1 MKKLFSAILASV
13 LCMPFFTSVS
23 CNNYDKGEEGVYYI
37 NSESGS
43 DKNNGKSREKAW
55 KSFKNLKDLTLHAG
69 DTVYLSGSFDECL
82 KFNGQGSEDKPVT
95 FTSYGNKKALI
106 AGTGASGAVIIKN
119 QSNIVISNF
128 EITNKPII
136 NTSNAIRRCG
146 VSIIADE
153 GKMTNIKVLNCDI
166 HDVEGTVLNPNMY
179 TNAGIYIKH
188 LKAGSEEN
196 CFDGI
201 LVDGCTLTDIKGV
214 GIRSADGFE
223 WSEGDTSMNVNPGA
237 LNYVFKNVVI
247 KRTEIRRTGADGIIL
262 ANCYK
267 PLVEDVKCF
276 DAGYWSN
283 ATTKVIA
290 GVWACATESATYR
303 RVEVARTKFIDG
315 DGQAFDT
322 DWGCTGTF
330 TWEYC
335 YTHDND
341 GGLILRHLPVDG
353 VFRYCISVNDENP
366 NKTFS
371 DGDLAGTKGL
381 IYFATINDNYNC
393 GTMHFYNCIFYND
406 KAEMA
411 VSRGA
416 AYDSKKN
423 NWLASQDYDPTVNE
437 FSNCIFVS
445 INQVK
450 WGLRQKYSNNC
461 YYNLKGEMVAPGQDA
476 YAKVCNPMF
485 VGGIPKDSNGLVI
498 DKSNPE
504 GFFALTEASRLIGAG
519 RIIENNGGT
528 DFAGNRLKDKSVSI
542 GAFEKNK
549 ENK

>member
-1 MKKLFSAILASV
+1 MQIHHLSPSVHESVGKRVISVAHFQRTEHVVIHGEGTACDIGGIACPIHECAGFVSADCTGQNCPKRGVFAVFSARRRVPEQSL
-13 LCMPFFTSVS
+13 F
-23 CNNYDKGEEGVYYI
+23 GV
-37 NSESGS
+37 
-43 DKNNGKSREKAW
+43 
-55 KSFKNLKDLTLHAG
+55 
-69 DTVYLSGSFDECL
+69 V
-82 KFNGQGSEDKPVT
+82 
-95 FTSYGNKKALI
+95 
-106 AGTGASGAVIIKN
+106 AV
-119 QSNIVISNF
+119 Q
-128 EITNKPII
+128 
-136 NTSNAIRRCG
+136 
-146 VSIIADE
+146 
-153 GKMTNIKVLNCDI
+153 
-166 HDVEGTVLNPNMY
+166 Y
-179 TNAGIYIKH
+179 
-188 LKAGSEEN
+188 
-196 CFDGI
+196 GI

-341 GGLILRHLPVDG
+341 GGLILRHLPVAG

-528 DFAGNRLKDKSVSI
+528 DFSGNRLKDDSVSI